1 MIVQVV
7 EGAAEALVEDG
18 GAAEGEGGVAAD
30 GPAAGV
36 DGTGLRR
43 GVELELSVRSDIAG
57 AMDRVRE
64 EAILKTKD

>member
-1 MIVQVV
+1 MVVQVV

-36 DGTGLRR
+36 NGTGLRG
-43 GVELELSVRSDIAG
+43 GVELELSVRGDVAG
-57 AMDRVRE
+57 AADGVRE
-64 EAILKTKD
+64 DAILEGED